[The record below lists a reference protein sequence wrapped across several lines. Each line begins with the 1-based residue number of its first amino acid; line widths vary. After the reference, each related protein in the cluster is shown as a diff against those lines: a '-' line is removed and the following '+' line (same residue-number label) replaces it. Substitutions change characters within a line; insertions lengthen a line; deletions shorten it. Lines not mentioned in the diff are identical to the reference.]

1 MRFFVSSSRT
11 GKKPVS
17 NLALAIALATGTAVL
32 SGVVAEPAFAQ
43 REKKEKKKPEAAAYS
58 KEFVA
63 MFQPLQAAVNTE
75 GGDVV
80 TAKTQFPALLALT
93 VSPDEKNAT
102 GGLIYNAGAK
112 TGDQTL
118 QLQGMALML
127 ESGKVAPEQV
137 GRFNFIAYQ
146 LANAQRQF
154 AESRVF
160 LQKAID
166 AQFTTPELTVADMQ
180 TAMAESFISEQRYA
194 DGLNYLAQ
202 AIAKAKSEGQKVDE
216 TWYRRGLSVGYN
228 NKVTPQVYEF
238 VTGWIIDYPSAT
250 NWRDAINIARNMN
263 SFEGPEMLDLL
274 RLSLRVGALQE
285 KYEYSDYVEAAD
297 ARRLPK
303 EVKRVVDDAFNSGRA
318 SRDDIYLA
326 DALQIANGRIAA
338 DERELPAL
346 EKDARAATAG
356 LRTVVAAGDTFLSYS
371 QYPKAEEFYTK
382 ALGMPGVNTAEVQTR
397 LGIAQT
403 EQAKYDEAIATF
415 RKIGGKR
422 DPIARLWAAY
432 ATQKKNASAP
442 AAAPEP
448 APGD

>member
-1 MRFFVSSSRT
+1 MRFFVSSTRT
-11 GKKPVS
+11 GKKPAS
-17 NLALAIALATGTAVL
+17 NLALAIALATGTALL

-43 REKKEKKKPEAAAYS
+43 REKKEKKKAEAAAYS

-75 GGDVV
+75 GGDIA

-93 VSPDEKNAT
+93 VSPDEKNAA

-118 QLQGMALML
+118 QLQGMKLML

-146 LANAQRQF
+146 LSNAQRQF

-160 LQKAID
+160 LQNAID
-166 AQFTTPELTVADMQ
+166 TQFTTADLSVADMQ

-202 AIAKAKSEGQKVDE
+202 AIANAKADGQKVEE

-228 NKVTPQVYEF
+228 NQVTPQVYEF
-238 VTGWIIDYPSAT
+238 VTGWVIDYPSAT

-263 SFEGPEMLDLL
+263 SFDGPEMLDLL

-285 KYEYSDYVEAAD
+285 KYEYRDYVEAAD

-303 EVKRVVDDAFNSGRA
+303 EVKTVIDDAFNSGRA

-338 DERELPAL
+338 DERELPSLAS
-346 EKDARAATAG
+346 DARAANAG

-371 QYPKAEEFYTK
+371 QYPKAEEFYAK
-382 ALGMPGVNTAEVQTR
+382 ALSMAGVNAAEVQTR

-403 EQAKYDEAIATF
+403 EQGKYDEAIATF
-415 RKIGGKR
+415 GKIGGKR

-432 ATQKKNASAP
+432 AIQKKNASTP
-442 AAAPEP
+442 PVQPEAAPG
-448 APGD
+448 A